1 MHSNRLTGKFPASL
15 LDLMD
20 LSELRLSNNSFRYS
34 AIPQQMQMLD
44 TTPKCTF
51 APPHPPPTPHH
62 PSFGC
67 RKDICSWSVK
77 CCQRHN
83 TMHCQADAE
92 HAETCSYSVYMCMC
106 VIVVVKHHH
115 GLHMQHQHGC
125 ASGVR
130 NTKCCLVLTVNQPVS
145 MCVTMRPQQH

>member
-51 APPHPPPTPHH
+51 APPPTPPPPHPTTPLLVA
-62 PSFGC
+62 G
-67 RKDICSWSVK
+67 KISVLG
-77 CCQRHN
+77 Q
-83 TMHCQADAE
+83 
-92 HAETCSYSVYMCMC
+92 
-106 VIVVVKHHH
+106 
-115 GLHMQHQHGC
+115 
-125 ASGVR
+125 
-130 NTKCCLVLTVNQPVS
+130 
-145 MCVTMRPQQH
+145 